1 MARLFTPSESKY
13 YLMALDAGTG
23 SIRAVIFDL
32 EGNQIAVGQAEW
44 RHLAVPDVPGSMEFD
59 LNKNWQLACECMR
72 QALHNA
78 GIAPEYIAAVSACS
92 MREGIVLYNNE
103 GAPIWACANVDARA
117 AREVSELKELHN
129 NTFENEVYRATG
141 QTLALSAIPRLL
153 WLAHHRSD
161 IYRQAS
167 TITMIS
173 DWLAYMLSGELA
185 VDPSN
190 AGTTGLLDLTTR
202 DWKPALLDMAGL
214 RADILSPVKETGTL
228 LGVVSSQAAELCG
241 LKAGTPVVVGGG
253 DVQLGCLGL
262 GVVRPAQT
270 AVLGGTFWQQVVNL
284 AAPVTDPEMNVR
296 VNPHVIPGMV
306 QAESISFFTGL
317 TMRWFRDAFCAE
329 EKLIAERLG
338 IDTYTLLEEMASR
351 VPPGSWGVMPIF
363 SDRMRFKT
371 WYHAAPSFI
380 NLSIDPDKCNKAT
393 LFRALEENAA
403 IVSACNLQQI
413 NGYFGNGTLNISNN
427 GLINNKEYSLVG
439 VQDGSHG
446 VVNVTDKG
454 HWNFLGTG
462 EAFRYIYIGDAGDGE
477 LNVSRE
483 GKVDS
488 GIITAGMKETGTGN
502 ITVKDKNSVITNLGT
517 NLGYDG
523 HGEMDISNEGLVV
536 SNGGSSLG
544 YGETGVGNVSIT
556 TGGMWEVNKNVYTT
570 IGVAGVGNLNISDG
584 GKFVSQNITF
594 LGDKA
599 SGIGT
604 LNLMDATSSFD
615 TVGINVGNFGSG
627 IVNVSNGATLNST
640 GYGFIGG
647 NASGK
652 GIVNISTDSLWN
664 LKTSSTNAQL
674 LQVGVLGKGELN
686 ITTGGIVKARDT
698 QIALNDKSK
707 GDVRVDGQNS
717 LLETF
722 NMYVGTSG
730 TGTLTLTNSG
740 TLNVEGGEVYLGVF
754 EPAVGTLNIGAAH
767 GEAAADAG
775 YITNATK
782 VEFGSGEGVFV
793 FNHTNNSD
801 AGYQVDML
809 ITGDD
814 KDGKVI
820 HDAGHT
826 VFNAGNTYSGK
837 TLVNDGLLT
846 IASHTADGVTGM
858 GSSEVTIASPGTL
871 DILASTN
878 SAGDYTLTNALKGDG
893 LMRVQLSSYDK
904 MFGFTHATGTEFAGV
919 AQLKD
924 STFTLERDNT
934 AALTHAMLQSD
945 SENTTSVKVGE
956 QSIGG
961 LAMNGGTLIFDTDI
975 PAATLA
981 EGYISVDTLVVG
993 AGDYTWKGRNY
1004 QVNGTGDVLIDVPK
1018 PWNDPMAN
1026 NPLTT
1031 LNLLEH
1037 DDSHVGV
1044 QLVKAQTV
1052 IGSGGSLTLRDLQG
1066 DEVEADKTLHIAQNG
1081 TVVAEGDYGFR
1092 LTTAPGDGLYVNYG
1106 LKALNIH
1113 GGQKLTLAEHGG
1125 AYGATADMS
1134 AKIGGEGDLAINTV
1148 RQVSLS
1154 NGQND
1159 YQGATYVQMG
1169 TLRTDADG
1177 ALGNTR
1183 ELNISNAAIVD
1194 LNGSTQTVE
1203 TFTGQMGSTVL
1214 FKEGAL
1220 TVNKGGI
1227 SQGELTGG
1235 GNLNVTG
1242 GTLAIE
1248 GLNARYNALT
1258 SISPNAEVSLDNTQ
1272 GLGRGNIANDG
1283 LLTLKNVTGEL
1294 RNSISGKGIVSATAR
1309 TDVELDGDNSR
1320 FVGQFNIDTGSALSV
1335 NEQKNLGDASVINNG
1350 LLTISTERSW
1360 AMTHSISGSGDMTK
1374 LGTGILTL
1382 NNDSAAYQGTTDIVG
1397 GEIAFGSDSAINM
1410 ASQHIN
1416 IHNSGVMSGNVTTA
1430 GDVNVMPGG
1439 TLRVAKTTIGGN
1451 LENGGTVQ
1459 MNSEGG
1465 KPGNVLTVNGNYTGN
1480 NGLMTF
1486 NATLGGDNSPT
1497 DKMNVKG
1504 DTQGNTRVR
1513 VDNIGGVGAQ
1523 TVNGIELIEVG
1534 GNSAGNFAL
1543 TTGTVEAGAY
1553 VYTLAKG
1560 KGNDEKNW
1568 YLTSKWDGVTPAD
1581 TPDPINN
1588 PPVVDPEGPSVYR
1601 PEAGS
1606 YISNIAAANS
1616 LFSHRLH
1623 DRLGEPQYIDSLHS
1637 QGSASSM
1644 WMRHVGGHERSRAGD
1659 GQLNTQANR
1668 YVLQLGGDLAQWSSN
1683 AQDRW
1688 HLGVMAG
1695 YANQHSNTQS
1705 NRVGYKSDGR
1715 ISGYSAGL
1723 YATWYQNDANK
1734 TGAYVDSWALYNW
1747 FDNSVSSD
1755 NRSAD
1760 DYDSR
1765 GVTASVEGGYTFE
1778 AGTFSGSEGTLN
1790 TWYVQP
1796 QAQIT
1801 WMGVKDSDHT
1811 RKDGTRI
1818 ETEGDGN
1825 VQTRLGVK
1833 TYLNSHHQRDDG
1845 KQREFQP
1852 YIEANWINNS
1862 KVYAVKMNGQTV
1874 GHEGAR
1880 NLGEVR
1886 TGVEAKVNN
1895 NLSLW
1900 GNVGVQL
1907 GDKGYSDTQGMLG
1920 VKYSW

>member
-1 MARLFTPSESKY
+1 EFPRLF
-13 YLMALDAGTG
+13 
-23 SIRAVIFDL
+23 
-32 EGNQIAVGQAEW
+32 
-44 RHLAVPDVPGSMEFD
+44 
-59 LNKNWQLACECMR
+59 
-72 QALHNA
+72 
-78 GIAPEYIAAVSACS
+78 
-92 MREGIVLYNNE
+92 
-103 GAPIWACANVDARA
+103 
-117 AREVSELKELHN
+117 
-129 NTFENEVYRATG
+129 
-141 QTLALSAIPRLL
+141 
-153 WLAHHRSD
+153 
-161 IYRQAS
+161 
-167 TITMIS
+167 
-173 DWLAYMLSGELA
+173 
-185 VDPSN
+185 
-190 AGTTGLLDLTTR
+190 
-202 DWKPALLDMAGL
+202 
-214 RADILSPVKETGTL
+214 
-228 LGVVSSQAAELCG
+228 
-241 LKAGTPVVVGGG
+241 
-253 DVQLGCLGL
+253 
-262 GVVRPAQT
+262 
-270 AVLGGTFWQQVVNL
+270 
-284 AAPVTDPEMNVR
+284 
-296 VNPHVIPGMV
+296 
-306 QAESISFFTGL
+306 
-317 TMRWFRDAFCAE
+317 
-329 EKLIAERLG
+329 
-338 IDTYTLLEEMASR
+338 
-351 VPPGSWGVMPIF
+351 
-363 SDRMRFKT
+363 
-371 WYHAAPSFI
+371 APS
-380 NLSIDPDKCNKAT
+380 
-393 LFRALEENAA
+393 
-403 IVSACNLQQI
+403 
-413 NGYFGNGTLNISNN
+413 
-427 GLINNKEYSLVG
+427 
-439 VQDGSHG
+439 
-446 VVNVTDKG
+446 
-454 HWNFLGTG
+454 
-462 EAFRYIYIGDAGDGE
+462 
-477 LNVSRE
+477 
-483 GKVDS
+483 
-488 GIITAGMKETGTGN
+488 
-502 ITVKDKNSVITNLGT
+502 
-517 NLGYDG
+517 
-523 HGEMDISNEGLVV
+523 
-536 SNGGSSLG
+536 
-544 YGETGVGNVSIT
+544 
-556 TGGMWEVNKNVYTT
+556 
-570 IGVAGVGNLNISDG
+570 
-584 GKFVSQNITF
+584 
-594 LGDKA
+594 
-599 SGIGT
+599 
-604 LNLMDATSSFD
+604 
-615 TVGINVGNFGSG
+615 
-627 IVNVSNGATLNST
+627 
-640 GYGFIGG
+640 
-647 NASGK
+647 
-652 GIVNISTDSLWN
+652 
-664 LKTSSTNAQL
+664 
-674 LQVGVLGKGELN
+674 
-686 ITTGGIVKARDT
+686 
-698 QIALNDKSK
+698 
-707 GDVRVDGQNS
+707 
-717 LLETF
+717 
-722 NMYVGTSG
+722 
-730 TGTLTLTNSG
+730 
-740 TLNVEGGEVYLGVF
+740 LGVF

-775 YITNATK
+775 FITNATK

-826 VFNAGNTYSGK
+826 VFNVGNTYSGK

-893 LMRVQLSSYDK
+893 LMRVQLSSSDK
-904 MFGFTHATGTEFAGV
+904 IFGFTHATGTEFAGV

-1272 GLGRGNIANDG
+1272 GLGRGNIANNG

-1360 AMTHSISGSGDMTK
+1360 AMTHSISG
-1374 LGTGILTL
+1374 
-1382 NNDSAAYQGTTDIVG
+1382 
-1397 GEIAFGSDSAINM
+1397 
-1410 ASQHIN
+1410 
-1416 IHNSGVMSGNVTTA
+1416 
-1430 GDVNVMPGG
+1430 
-1439 TLRVAKTTIGGN
+1439 
-1451 LENGGTVQ
+1451 
-1459 MNSEGG
+1459 
-1465 KPGNVLTVNGNYTGN
+1465 
-1480 NGLMTF
+1480 
-1486 NATLGGDNSPT
+1486 
-1497 DKMNVKG
+1497 
-1504 DTQGNTRVR
+1504 
-1513 VDNIGGVGAQ
+1513 
-1523 TVNGIELIEVG
+1523 
-1534 GNSAGNFAL
+1534 
-1543 TTGTVEAGAY
+1543 
-1553 VYTLAKG
+1553 
-1560 KGNDEKNW
+1560 
-1568 YLTSKWDGVTPAD
+1568 
-1581 TPDPINN
+1581 
-1588 PPVVDPEGPSVYR
+1588 
-1601 PEAGS
+1601 
-1606 YISNIAAANS
+1606 
-1616 LFSHRLH
+1616 
-1623 DRLGEPQYIDSLHS
+1623 
-1637 QGSASSM
+1637 
-1644 WMRHVGGHERSRAGD
+1644 
-1659 GQLNTQANR
+1659 
-1668 YVLQLGGDLAQWSSN
+1668 
-1683 AQDRW
+1683 
-1688 HLGVMAG
+1688 
-1695 YANQHSNTQS
+1695 
-1705 NRVGYKSDGR
+1705 
-1715 ISGYSAGL
+1715 
-1723 YATWYQNDANK
+1723 
-1734 TGAYVDSWALYNW
+1734 
-1747 FDNSVSSD
+1747 

-1874 GHEGAR
+1874 GREGAR

>member
-270 AVLGGTFWQQVVNL
+270 AVL
-284 AAPVTDPEMNVR
+284 
-296 VNPHVIPGMV
+296 
-306 QAESISFFTGL
+306 
-317 TMRWFRDAFCAE
+317 
-329 EKLIAERLG
+329 
-338 IDTYTLLEEMASR
+338 
-351 VPPGSWGVMPIF
+351 
-363 SDRMRFKT
+363 
-371 WYHAAPSFI
+371 
-380 NLSIDPDKCNKAT
+380 
-393 LFRALEENAA
+393 
-403 IVSACNLQQI
+403 
-413 NGYFGNGTLNISNN
+413 
-427 GLINNKEYSLVG
+427 
-439 VQDGSHG
+439 
-446 VVNVTDKG
+446 
-454 HWNFLGTG
+454 
-462 EAFRYIYIGDAGDGE
+462 
-477 LNVSRE
+477 
-483 GKVDS
+483 
-488 GIITAGMKETGTGN
+488 
-502 ITVKDKNSVITNLGT
+502 
-517 NLGYDG
+517 
-523 HGEMDISNEGLVV
+523 
-536 SNGGSSLG
+536 
-544 YGETGVGNVSIT
+544 
-556 TGGMWEVNKNVYTT
+556 
-570 IGVAGVGNLNISDG
+570 
-584 GKFVSQNITF
+584 
-594 LGDKA
+594 
-599 SGIGT
+599 
-604 LNLMDATSSFD
+604 
-615 TVGINVGNFGSG
+615 
-627 IVNVSNGATLNST
+627 
-640 GYGFIGG
+640 
-647 NASGK
+647 
-652 GIVNISTDSLWN
+652 
-664 LKTSSTNAQL
+664 
-674 LQVGVLGKGELN
+674 
-686 ITTGGIVKARDT
+686 
-698 QIALNDKSK
+698 
-707 GDVRVDGQNS
+707 
-717 LLETF
+717 
-722 NMYVGTSG
+722 
-730 TGTLTLTNSG
+730 
-740 TLNVEGGEVYLGVF
+740 
-754 EPAVGTLNIGAAH
+754 
-767 GEAAADAG
+767 
-775 YITNATK
+775 
-782 VEFGSGEGVFV
+782 VFV

-1350 LLTISTERSW
+1350 LLTISTERSRP
-1360 AMTHSISGSGDMTK
+1360 TPSIIPLLWIRK
-1374 LGTGILTL
+1374 
-1382 NNDSAAYQGTTDIVG
+1382 AHQF
-1397 GEIAFGSDSAINM
+1397 IA
-1410 ASQHIN
+1410 
-1416 IHNSGVMSGNVTTA
+1416 
-1430 GDVNVMPGG
+1430 
-1439 TLRVAKTTIGGN
+1439 R
-1451 LENGGTVQ
+1451 
-1459 MNSEGG
+1459 
-1465 KPGNVLTVNGNYTGN
+1465 
-1480 NGLMTF
+1480 
-1486 NATLGGDNSPT
+1486 
-1497 DKMNVKG
+1497 
-1504 DTQGNTRVR
+1504 
-1513 VDNIGGVGAQ
+1513 
-1523 TVNGIELIEVG
+1523 
-1534 GNSAGNFAL
+1534 
-1543 TTGTVEAGAY
+1543 
-1553 VYTLAKG
+1553 
-1560 KGNDEKNW
+1560 
-1568 YLTSKWDGVTPAD
+1568 
-1581 TPDPINN
+1581 
-1588 PPVVDPEGPSVYR
+1588 R
-1601 PEAGS
+1601 PEA
-1606 YISNIAAANS
+1606 ISAT
-1616 LFSHRLH
+1616 L
-1623 DRLGEPQYIDSLHS
+1623 PQPTRCLAIVYTTVWVS
-1637 QGSASSM
+1637 
-1644 WMRHVGGHERSRAGD
+1644 RS
-1659 GQLNTQANR
+1659 
-1668 YVLQLGGDLAQWSSN
+1668 
-1683 AQDRW
+1683 
-1688 HLGVMAG
+1688 
-1695 YANQHSNTQS
+1695 
-1705 NRVGYKSDGR
+1705 
-1715 ISGYSAGL
+1715 I
-1723 YATWYQNDANK
+1723 
-1734 TGAYVDSWALYNW
+1734 
-1747 FDNSVSSD
+1747 
-1755 NRSAD
+1755 
-1760 DYDSR
+1760 
-1765 GVTASVEGGYTFE
+1765 
-1778 AGTFSGSEGTLN
+1778 
-1790 TWYVQP
+1790 
-1796 QAQIT
+1796 
-1801 WMGVKDSDHT
+1801 
-1811 RKDGTRI
+1811 
-1818 ETEGDGN
+1818 
-1825 VQTRLGVK
+1825 
-1833 TYLNSHHQRDDG
+1833 
-1845 KQREFQP
+1845 
-1852 YIEANWINNS
+1852 
-1862 KVYAVKMNGQTV
+1862 
-1874 GHEGAR
+1874 
-1880 NLGEVR
+1880 
-1886 TGVEAKVNN
+1886 
-1895 NLSLW
+1895 
-1900 GNVGVQL
+1900 
-1907 GDKGYSDTQGMLG
+1907 
-1920 VKYSW
+1920 